1 MKKAT
6 LILLLT
12 TLLISFTT
20 GCSIDETLTEIGY
33 SSVSDAAN
41 DIIEQAMELAEEI
54 SVDDI
59 KQQYVD
65 SGLKDAV
72 DDLIKAAE
80 NSYETY
86 DYVVDTTSLEELYH
100 GTDDTYSLSVYTDD
114 SGKVYLVDYNINKT
128 IVFNGD
134 AATNFLNSY
143 IEKASG
149 INLNN
154 Y

>member
-6 LILLLT
+6 IILLLT
-12 TLLISFTT
+12 TLLMSFTT
-20 GCSIDETLTEIGY
+20 GCSVNETLTELGY
-33 SSVSDAAN
+33 SSVSDAAD

-54 SVDDI
+54 SIDDI

-72 DDLIKAAE
+72 DDLVKAVE

-100 GTDDTYSLSVYTDD
+100 GEDEAISMSVYTDA
-114 SGKVYLVDYNINKT
+114 SGKVYLIDYITNT
-128 IVFNGD
+128 TTVFSGD

-149 INLNN
+149 IDLNN

>member
-6 LILLLT
+6 MILLLT

-20 GCSIDETLTEIGY
+20 GCSIDETLTELGY

-41 DIIEQAMELAEEI
+41 DMIEQAMELAEEI

-65 SGLKDAV
+65 SGLRDAV
-72 DDLIKAAE
+72 DDLIKTVE

-86 DYVVDTTSLEELYH
+86 DYIVDTSSLEELYH
-100 GTDDTYSLSVYTDD
+100 GTDDTETLKVYTDE
-114 SGKVYLVDYNINKT
+114 SGKVYLVDYNTNKT
-128 IVFNGD
+128 TIFNGD
-134 AATNFLNSY
+134 AATDFLNSY

-149 INLNN
+149 INLDN

>member
-6 LILLLT
+6 VILLLI

-20 GCSIDETLTEIGY
+20 GCSIDETLTELGY
-33 SSVSDAAN
+33 SSVSDVAN

-72 DDLIKAAE
+72 DGLIKAVE

-86 DYVVDTTSLEELYH
+86 DYIVDTASLEELYH
-100 GTDDTYSLSVYTDD
+100 GTDDTDGLSVYTDE
-114 SGKVYLVDYNINKT
+114 SGKVYLVDYNTNKT
-128 IVFNGD
+128 IIFNGD

>member
-1 MKKAT
+1 
-6 LILLLT
+6 
-12 TLLISFTT
+12 
-20 GCSIDETLTEIGY
+20 
-33 SSVSDAAN
+33 
-41 DIIEQAMELAEEI
+41 MELAEEI
-54 SVDDI
+54 SIDDI

-72 DDLIKAAE
+72 DDLVKAAE

-86 DYVVDTTSLEELYH
+86 DYVVDTASLEELYH
-100 GTDDTYSLSVYTDD
+100 GEDEAISMSVYTDA
-114 SGKVYLVDYNINKT
+114 SGKIYLIDYITNT
-128 IVFNGD
+128 TTVFSGD

-149 INLNN
+149 IDLNN

>member
-6 LILLLT
+6 VILLLT
-12 TLLISFTT
+12 TLLMSFTT
-20 GCSIDETLTEIGY
+20 GCSVNETLTELGY
-33 SSVSDAAN
+33 SSVSDVAD
-41 DIIEQAMELAEEI
+41 DIIEQAIELAEEI
-54 SVDDI
+54 SIDDI

-72 DDLIKAAE
+72 DDLIKAVE

-86 DYVVDTTSLEELYH
+86 DYIVDTASLEELYH
-100 GTDDTYSLSVYTDD
+100 GTDDTDGLSVYTDE
-114 SGKVYLVDYNINKT
+114 SGKVYLVDYNTNKT
-128 IVFNGD
+128 IIFNGD

-149 INLNN
+149 IDLNN

>member
-1 MKKAT
+1 MKKST
-6 LILLLT
+6 LMLLIT

-20 GCSIDETLTEIGY
+20 GCSIDETLTEIEY

-149 INLNN
+149 IDLNN